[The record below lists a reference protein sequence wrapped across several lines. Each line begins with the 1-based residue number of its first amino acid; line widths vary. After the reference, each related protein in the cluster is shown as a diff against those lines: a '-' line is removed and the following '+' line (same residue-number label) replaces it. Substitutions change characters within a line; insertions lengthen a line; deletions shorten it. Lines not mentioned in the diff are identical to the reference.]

1 MFPAKF
7 ARLFLILRVGIKA
20 ARNVLQVEKKVNFE
34 PWIKF
39 TNDIIAVSLHAKYFS
54 QIALRANKME
64 FLIARRHVQ

>member
-34 PWIKF
+34 PCKYILNVYLWIMMNNLMINIKSAYEMLG
-39 TNDIIAVSLHAKYFS
+39 TN
-54 QIALRANKME
+54 
-64 FLIARRHVQ
+64 

>member
-34 PWIKF
+34 PCNYYVAPHMV
-39 TNDIIAVSLHAKYFS
+39 TMSDYN
-54 QIALRANKME
+54 
-64 FLIARRHVQ
+64 